1 MPWGCLAF
9 CADLDPEQLCHM
21 ILSQAP
27 SRPSVTTQSRIRLW
41 GVLMYKLRV
50 ETGMCACVCVYLSIR
65 MSECTVCLSICVN
78 VSALYICE
86 CMYMHVSDYV
96 SDRVSDM

>member
-1 MPWGCLAF
+1 
-9 CADLDPEQLCHM
+9 M

-50 ETGMCACVCVYLSIR
+50 ETCMCACVCVYLSICV
-65 MSECTVCLSICVN
+65 SECTVCLSTCMHVN

-86 CMYMHVSDYV
+86 CMYMHVSDDV